1 MTRKYIEEENGTI
14 WYEENGF
21 RVSFVKDEA
30 NSEYQEYLNPE
41 AAKAIGADEA
51 KTK

>member
-1 MTRKYIEEENGTI
+1 MTRKYTEEENGSI

-21 RVSFVKDEA
+21 RYSFLKDEF
-30 NSEYQEYLNPE
+30 NPDYQIYLESLKP
-41 AAKAIGADEA
+41 KADEA